1 MKTAVFTGSFN
12 PFTVG
17 HDDIVRRALTM
28 FDRIVI
34 GVGFNID
41 KGEDGNLAWIKAWPI
56 QSLYEGDSR
65 VEVTVYEGLTVDFAR
80 QHNACAIIRG
90 VRTVKDFEYE
100 RDMALVNRNI
110 NEGIET
116 AIIFSSPEYAH
127 VSSSMVRE
135 LYYFNHDVSVYL
147 PEGYEAGTLLKRLP
161 RYEMSR

>member
-56 QSLYEGDSR
+56 QSLYEGESR
-65 VEVTVYEGLTVDFAR
+65 VEVTVYEGLTVDFA
-80 QHNACAIIRG
+80 ASTMPAPSYVVCAR
-90 VRTVKDFEYE
+90 
-100 RDMALVNRNI
+100 
-110 NEGIET
+110 
-116 AIIFSSPEYAH
+116 
-127 VSSSMVRE
+127 
-135 LYYFNHDVSVYL
+135 
-147 PEGYEAGTLLKRLP
+147 
-161 RYEMSR
+161 